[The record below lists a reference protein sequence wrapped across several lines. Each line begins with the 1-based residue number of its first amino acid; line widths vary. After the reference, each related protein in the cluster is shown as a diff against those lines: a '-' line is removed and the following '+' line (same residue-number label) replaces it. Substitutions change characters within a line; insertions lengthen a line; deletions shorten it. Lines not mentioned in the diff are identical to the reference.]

1 MSTSVS
7 EAVRKCRD
15 MLERVARLE
24 KNVGVVS
31 KATLENDP
39 AIPSIDGQRDIIA
52 ELVARA
58 VDRGNAQTRTALLR
72 SPAFLTLMRSA
83 EKDPLVG
90 RVLVESIL
98 EAERVAGGPSEPEA
112 DEPIEPYDHRAFEEA
127 KERGRL
133 LETGREVLARRVTGD
148 VFDYRVAKQQASE
161 VLGAAQRIAD
171 HLARGG
177 KDVSATAVAKAVA
190 DSKPDK
196 EPTVDFGLQKSATDR
211 TPVDVRDLGRPRK
224 MHPGEILR

>member
-1 MSTSVS
+1 MNS
-7 EAVRKCRD
+7 RLQKQ
-15 MLERVARLE
+15 LEGLSARVAKLQQDF
-24 KNVGVVS
+24 GVVE
-31 KATLENDP
+31 KAGTAANDP
-39 AIPSIDGQRDIIA
+39 PVPSIDGQRDIIA

-98 EAERVAGGPSEPEA
+98 EAERVAGGPEEPEA
-112 DEPIEPYDHRAFEEA
+112 EEPAEPYDHAAFAAA

-133 LETGREVLARRVTGD
+133 LEMGREILARRVTGD

-161 VLGAAQRIAD
+161 VLEAAQVIAD

-177 KDVSATAVAKAVA
+177 KDVSTTAVAKAVA
-190 DSKPDK
+190 DSKPGK
-196 EPTVDFGLQKSATDR
+196 EPMVDFGLQKSATD
-211 TPVDVRDLGRPRK
+211 TTKVDVRSLGRPRR
-224 MHPGEILR
+224 MNQSEVLR